1 MLKKIF
7 LALIALLVLGTA
19 FFFFRF
25 TVLLPRDI
33 PVPDLTIP
41 TDAATI
47 ERGRYLANHVA
58 VCMGCHS
65 TSAWQIH
72 QFRGWEFVKES
83 IIISYIASDCLA
95 IKR

>member
-1 MLKKIF
+1 MLKKI
-7 LALIALLVLGTA
+7 LLSITGLLLLGTA

-33 PVPDLTIP
+33 PIPDITVP

-58 VCMGCHS
+58 VCMDCHS
-65 TSAWQIH
+65 KRDSNVGVGVTLEMY
-72 QFRGWEFVKES
+72 FGNLKEVH
-83 IIISYIASDCLA
+83 L
-95 IKR
+95 R